1 MKNNH
6 KKEAQYSY
14 TCSCCFINTYTH
26 VLLNTNLSLS
36 MLYIFLF
43 HLEKKNEKIRFY
55 KKTAAEEIEEKY
67 RTFIFFSTSI
77 SSNIQII
84 YIHHLS

>member
-14 TCSCCFINTYTH
+14 TCPCSFINTYTH
-26 VLLNTNLSLS
+26 VLPNTKLSLS

-43 HLEKKNEKIRFY
+43 HLEKKNMKKSDFIRKQLQ
-55 KKTAAEEIEEKY
+55 KK
-67 RTFIFFSTSI
+67 
-77 SSNIQII
+77 
-84 YIHHLS
+84 